1 MLNGCPFE
9 LKVNVPSGELSN
21 DVSTPFTVIGDP
33 TGVESEFTYAVSRM
47 GLPVPPEPGSCNSA
61 VLNTKLMLVKFW
73 LKVMSKWSLL
83 IVLGQRKRPENL
95 AEFITVEIA
104 ANELRF

>member
-1 MLNGCPFE
+1 M
-9 LKVNVPSGELSN
+9 
-21 DVSTPFTVIGDP
+21 PFTVIGFP
-33 TGVESEFTYAVSRM
+33 TGVEREFMYAVNLI
-47 GLPVPPEPGSCNSA
+47 GLPVPPGPGSCNSA

-83 IVLGQRKRPENL
+83 IVLGHRKRPENL

-104 ANELRF
+104 ASELRF